1 MGRISRA
8 FYDFSKWLTIKQNY
22 IARASGLWASHLRFI
37 ESRFGTGI
45 VSYFS
50 LYRWNF
56 VLNLFLGLLWLVFVI
71 LFGILDMFRNNNEGW
86 LKFWNGPYL
95 NQTMDA
101 GTFAQQLFSGQG
113 SIERSFFLYGN
124 YKSRYDNYQLDLA
137 YMGLIFAFYIFSFV
151 AIISRYVMAN
161 KYS

>member
-1 MGRISRA
+1 MQNRRA
-8 FYDFSKWLTIKQNY
+8 KMSKFTRAIYDFSKWFQLKQNY
-22 IARASGLWASHLRFI
+22 LSRAIGLWASHLRFI

-56 VLNLFLGLLWLVFVI
+56 VLNLVLALFWIVFVI
-71 LFGILDMFRNNNEGW
+71 LFGVLEMFRNNNEGW
-86 LKFWNGPYL
+86 QKFWNGPYL
-95 NQTMDA
+95 NETMDA

-124 YKSRYDNYQLDLA
+124 YKSRYDDYQVDLA
-137 YMGLIFAFYIFSFV
+137 YICLIFAFYIVSFV
-151 AIISRYVMAN
+151 AIIRR
-161 KYS
+161 